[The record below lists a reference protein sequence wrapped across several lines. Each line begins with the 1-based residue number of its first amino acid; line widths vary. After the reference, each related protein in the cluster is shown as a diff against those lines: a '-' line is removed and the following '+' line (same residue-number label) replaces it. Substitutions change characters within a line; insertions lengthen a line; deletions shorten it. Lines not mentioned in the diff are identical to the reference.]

1 MCTVTL
7 IPLSNNNFILG
18 SNRDEAPNR
27 IALLPQ
33 FYNYKNINLLY
44 PKDKQSEGSW
54 IGLSERKRLIC
65 LLNGAFKIHKRQE
78 KYRHSRGIVVK
89 DFLVAPKLKNA
100 IEDYN
105 LKDIEPF
112 TLVIVDWED
121 GLEFFEFVWDGEQK
135 HFKQLPLEPRIWSS
149 STLYNDAMKIER
161 QEWFND
167 FISNNEINS
176 DSMFV
181 FHSST
186 EKNNKDYG
194 VVMDR
199 GFVKTTS
206 IARVEKENN
215 DVIMRYYDL
224 HEDSHHSKYLN
235 KETPVKYEK

>member
-27 IALLPQ
+27 IALLPE

-89 DFLVAPKLKNA
+89 DFLVAPKLK
-100 IEDYN
+100 
-105 LKDIEPF
+105 DIEPF

-121 GLEFFEFVWDGEQK
+121 GLDFFEFVWDGEQK
-135 HFKQLPLEPRIWSS
+135 YFKQLPLEPRIWSS
-149 STLYNDAMKIER
+149 STLYNDAMKKER
-161 QEWFND
+161 QQWFKDYIEGNNLND
-167 FISNNEINS
+167 Y
-176 DSMFV
+176 SMFV
-181 FHSST
+181 FHTSAGKGN
-186 EKNNKDYG
+186 EDYG
-194 VVMDR
+194 VIMDR
-199 GFVKTTS
+199 QFVKTTS
-206 IARVEKENN
+206 ITRF
-215 DVIMRYYDL
+215 
-224 HEDSHHSKYLN
+224 N
-235 KETPVKYEK
+235 KEGSKLRMNYFDLLKDKHYYAILNSKNIEA